1 VNKPFTTGS
10 GAVAT
15 LTTGILC
22 ALGLAWSGCSDDAI
36 DVPNGEAVAQGIP
49 AEEFDLFANLI
60 QNIDKAQANYDAA
73 KSRGNPVSI
82 REAGALLAQ
91 QQQILTQLYVDKHGA
106 ETISKWA
113 QTVRAAST
121 APSALLERPP
131 SLKELTER
139 LNQIGARCQVNAD
152 GNMYQLDCANIKIP
166 TDLLKHLGQFK
177 HLKNLNLSATDVTDK
192 DLVYVKSLTKL
203 NSLNLSRNPIQGTG
217 LNNLSEMTALG
228 TLNLSSTSLNDQSVR
243 HLENINHLKKI
254 RVLNLENT
262 SLTTKDYER
271 VGRLFRQAD
280 VRF

>member
-10 GAVAT
+10 AAVAT
-15 LTTGILC
+15 LTTGLLC

-36 DVPNGEAVAQGIP
+36 EVPHGEAVAQGIP

-60 QNIDKAQANYDAA
+60 QNIDKAQANFDAA
-73 KSRGNPVSI
+73 KSRGNPVFI

-106 ETISKWA
+106 ETIAKWA

-121 APSALLERPP
+121 APSALLDRPP

-139 LNQIGARCQVNAD
+139 LNQIGARSQVNAD

-166 TDLLKHLGQFK
+166 ADLLKHLGQFK
-177 HLKNLNLSATDVTDK
+177 HLKNLNLSATDITDK
-192 DLVYVKSLTKL
+192 GLVYVKSLTKL
-203 NSLNLSRNPIQGTG
+203 NSLNLSRNPIEGTG
-217 LNNLSEMTALG
+217 LKNLSEMTTLG
-228 TLNLSSTSLNDQSVR
+228 TLNLSSTSLNDQAVR
-243 HLENINHLKKI
+243 HLESINHLKKI

>member
-1 VNKPFTTGS
+1 MNKPFTTGS

-15 LTTGILC
+15 LTTGLLC

-60 QNIDKAQANYDAA
+60 QNIDKAQANFDAA

>member
-10 GAVAT
+10 AAVAT

-22 ALGLAWSGCSDDAI
+22 ALGLTWLGCSDDATA
-36 DVPNGEAVAQGIP
+36 VPKGELVAQGIP

-60 QNIDKAQANYDAA
+60 QNIDKAQTNFDAA

-82 REAGALLAQ
+82 REAGTLLAQ

-106 ETISKWA
+106 ETIAKWA

-121 APSALLERPP
+121 APSALLELPP

-139 LNQIGARCQVNAD
+139 LNQIGARSQVNAD

-166 TDLLKHLGQFK
+166 ADLLKHFGQFK

-192 DLVYVKSLTKL
+192 DLVHVKSLTKL
-203 NSLNLSRNPIQGTG
+203 NSLNLSRNPIEGPG
-217 LNNLSEMTALG
+217 LKNMSEMTALG
-228 TLNLSSTSLNDQSVR
+228 TLNLSSTSLNDQAVR
-243 HLENINHLKKI
+243 HLESINHLKKI

-262 SLTTKDYER
+262 SLTSKDYER

>member
-1 VNKPFTTGS
+1 MNKPFTTGS
-10 GAVAT
+10 AAVAT

-36 DVPNGEAVAQGIP
+36 EVPNGEAVAQGIP

-60 QNIDKAQANYDAA
+60 QNIDKAQANFDAA

-106 ETISKWA
+106 ETIAKWA

-121 APSALLERPP
+121 APSALLDRPP

-139 LNQIGARCQVNAD
+139 LNQIGARSQVNAD

-166 TDLLKHLGQFK
+166 ADLLKHLGQFK
-177 HLKNLNLSATDVTDK
+177 HLKNLNLSATDITDK
-192 DLVYVKSLTKL
+192 GLVYVKSLTKL

>member
-1 VNKPFTTGS
+1 MNKPFTTGS
-10 GAVAT
+10 AAVAA

-22 ALGLAWSGCSDDAI
+22 ALGLAWSGCSDDGI

-60 QNIDKAQANYDAA
+60 QNIDKAQVNFDAA

-106 ETISKWA
+106 ETIAKWA

-166 TDLLKHLGQFK
+166 ADLLKHLGQFK

>member
-1 VNKPFTTGS
+1 MNKPFTTGS
-10 GAVAT
+10 VAVAT

-22 ALGLAWSGCSDDAI
+22 ALGLAWLGCSDDAI

-60 QNIDKAQANYDAA
+60 QNIDKAQANFDAA

-166 TDLLKHLGQFK
+166 ADLLKHLGQFK

>member
-1 VNKPFTTGS
+1 MNKPFTTGS
-10 GAVAT
+10 VAVAT

-22 ALGLAWSGCSDDAI
+22 ALGLAWLGCSDDAI

-60 QNIDKAQANYDAA
+60 QNIDKAQANFDAA

-106 ETISKWA
+106 ETIAKWA
-113 QTVRAAST
+113 QTVRAASA
-121 APSALLERPP
+121 APSALLDRPP

-139 LNQIGARCQVNAD
+139 LNQIGARSQVNAD

-166 TDLLKHLGQFK
+166 ADLLKHLGQFK
-177 HLKNLNLSATDVTDK
+177 HLKNLNLSATDITDK

-203 NSLNLSRNPIQGTG
+203 NSLNLSRNPIE
-217 LNNLSEMTALG
+217 LSLI
-228 TLNLSSTSLNDQSVR
+228 
-243 HLENINHLKKI
+243 HI
-254 RVLNLENT
+254 
-262 SLTTKDYER
+262 
-271 VGRLFRQAD
+271 
-280 VRF
+280 

>member
-1 VNKPFTTGS
+1 MNKPFSTGS
-10 GAVAT
+10 AAVAA
-15 LTTGILC
+15 LTTSVLC
-22 ALGLAWSGCSDDAI
+22 ALGLAWSGCSDDATAVSN
-36 DVPNGEAVAQGIP
+36 DGPVAQGIP

-60 QNIDKAQANYDAA
+60 QNIDKAQANFDAA

-82 REAGALLAQ
+82 RETGALLAQ

-139 LNQIGARCQVNAD
+139 LNQIGARSQVNAD

-166 TDLLKHLGQFK
+166 ADLLKHFGQFK

-192 DLVYVKSLTKL
+192 DLVHVKSLTKL
-203 NSLNLSRNPIQGTG
+203 NSLNLSRNPIEGPG
-217 LNNLSEMTALG
+217 LKNMSEMTALG
-228 TLNLSSTSLNDQSVR
+228 TLNLSSTSLNDQAVR
-243 HLENINHLKKI
+243 HLESINHLKKI